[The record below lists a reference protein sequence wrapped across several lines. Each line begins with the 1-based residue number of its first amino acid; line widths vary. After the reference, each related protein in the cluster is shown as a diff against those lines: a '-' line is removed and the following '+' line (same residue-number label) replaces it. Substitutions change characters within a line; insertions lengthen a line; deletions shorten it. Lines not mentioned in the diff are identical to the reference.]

1 MNTKVNMDMEIYLAI
16 TTGSEILKIS
26 RSELIRQVIKFFER
40 DHRKNLR
47 INRNVMYQKSYPD
60 FDIPKDVDI
69 CSFVVEKKI
78 FKQFHLSLNGIEYE
92 IFTDMRKFCKMSVS
106 LIIAESVRL
115 YLDLLLNNEI
125 DSLTVKNKMDNSPDI
140 LFHGRCFYWQPVN
153 SGYKFTIEWGY
164 PDKLPLDF

>member
-1 MNTKVNMDMEIYLAI
+1 MNTKINMDMEIYSSI
-16 TTGSEILKIS
+16 TKASEILKIS
-26 RSELIRQVIKFFER
+26 RSEIIRQLIKFFER

-60 FDIPKDVDI
+60 IDIPKDVKNY
-69 CSFVVEKKI
+69 SFELERKI
-78 FKQFHLSLNGIEYE
+78 FKQFHLSLNEIEYE
-92 IFTDMRKFCKMSVS
+92 TFTDMRKFCKMSVS

-115 YLDLLLNNEI
+115 YLDCLLNNGI
-125 DSLTVKNKMDNSPDI
+125 DCLTKKQNMDKYPDI
-140 LFHGRCFYWQPVN
+140 FFHGRCFYWQPTN